1 MLSRVNEVL
10 TVPAKMA
17 KMAIG
22 RWKADVTDV
31 TNATPPAGIAATSP
45 G

>member
-1 MLSRVNEVL
+1 MLSREKEVL
-10 TVPAKMA
+10 TVLAKMA